1 MEKMEVKLGSL
12 SFFTLWFG
20 AAISIAEIFS
30 GGLIAPLGFKKGVLA
45 ILIGH
50 FLGTFIFVLGGI
62 IGSKEKISAINSTEK
77 SFGIYG
83 KKLFGILNVLQLVG
97 WTAVM
102 IKSASS
108 SLNAISVELWQFN
121 NNIIWSAFIGVLVIL
136 WIWYGNKGIK
146 YVNGVAVTLLLGLM
160 LFVAYFIFKNPAELN
175 KTVEGTISFGAAI
188 EISAVMPL
196 SWLPLAADYTRQ
208 GTSVKKDAIGSFL
221 GYFLG
226 SSFMYIIGLGAA
238 IVIGNSDIGT
248 ILLGVNLG
256 VIALGVV
263 VLSTVTTTFLD
274 AYSAGV
280 SFLSITNKFKEKS
293 VAISM
298 TIIGFGLAL
307 FFPIETYESFLYAI
321 GSVFA
326 PLFSIVLTDY
336 FILKRKL
343 EKSIKVDPVALLNWI
358 VGVGCYYGFVKLDFV
373 LGATV
378 PVMIIVS
385 TLYIVCRKIF
395 NSRKFIIEDSNR
407 IA

>member
-1 MEKMEVKLGSL
+1 MKEPELKLSSL

-30 GGLIAPLGFKKGVLA
+30 GGLIAPLGFRKGILA

-50 FLGTFIFVLGGI
+50 FLGTIIFVLGGI
-62 IGSKEKISAINSTEK
+62 IGSKEKISAINSTES
-77 SFGIYG
+77 SFGVYG
-83 KKLFGILNVLQLVG
+83 RKLFGILNVLQLVG

-102 IKSASS
+102 IKSAAV
-108 SLNAISVELWQFN
+108 SLNSISVELWKL
-121 NNIIWSAFIGVLVIL
+121 NNIILWAIFIAFLVML

-146 YVNGVAVTLLLGLM
+146 YINAAAVILLLGLM
-160 LFVAYFIFKNPAELN
+160 VLVAFITFKNPNELN
-175 KTVEGTISFGAAI
+175 KTVEGVMSFGGAV

-208 GTSVKKDAIGSFL
+208 GINTKRDAIGSFF

-226 SSFMYIIGLGAA
+226 SSFMYTIGLGASIA
-238 IVIGNSDIGT
+238 IGNSDPGA

-256 VIALGVV
+256 IVALGVV
-263 VLSTVTTTFLD
+263 TLSTVTTTFLD

-280 SFLSITNKFKEKS
+280 SFMSITDRFKEKS
-293 VAISM
+293 VALMM
-298 TIIGFGLAL
+298 TIIGLILAL

-326 PLFSIVLTDY
+326 PLFSVVLTDY
-336 FILKRKL
+336 FILKRKSKTL
-343 EKSIKVDPVALLNWI
+343 SNIDLLSILHWVL
-358 VGVGCYYGFVKLDFV
+358 GVILYYTFVKIEFI

-378 PVMIIVS
+378 PVMIIIS
-385 TLYIVCRKIF
+385 MIYIANRKIF
-395 NSRKFIIEDSNR
+395 GLKASGSHNESPMN
-407 IA
+407 

>member
-1 MEKMEVKLGSL
+1 MKEPELKLSSL

-30 GGLIAPLGFKKGVLA
+30 GGLIAPLGFRKGILA

-50 FLGTFIFVLGGI
+50 FLGTIIFVLGGI
-62 IGSKEKISAINSTEK
+62 IGSKEKMSAINSTES
-77 SFGIYG
+77 SFGVYG
-83 KKLFGILNVLQLVG
+83 RKLFGILNVLQLVG

-102 IKSASS
+102 IKSAAV
-108 SLNAISVELWQFN
+108 SLNAISVELWKF
-121 NNIIWSAFIGVLVIL
+121 NNIILWAIFIAFLVML

-146 YVNGVAVTLLLGLM
+146 YINATAVILLLGLM
-160 LFVAYFIFKNPAELN
+160 VLVAFITFKNPNELN
-175 KTVEGTISFGAAI
+175 KTVEGVISFGGAV

-208 GTSVKKDAIGSFL
+208 GTNAKRDAIGSFF

-226 SSFMYIIGLGAA
+226 SSFMYAIGLGASIA
-238 IVIGNSDIGT
+238 IGNSDPGA

-256 VIALGVV
+256 IVALGVV
-263 VLSTVTTTFLD
+263 TLSTVTTTFLD

-280 SFLSITNKFKEKS
+280 SFMSITDRFKEKN
-293 VAISM
+293 VALIM
-298 TIIGFGLAL
+298 TIIGLILAL

-326 PLFSIVLTDY
+326 PLFSVVLTDY
-336 FILKRKL
+336 FILKRKSKTL
-343 EKSIKVDPVALLNWI
+343 SNIDLLSILHWVL
-358 VGVGCYYGFVKLDFV
+358 GVILYYTFVKIEFI

-378 PVMIIVS
+378 PVMIIIS
-385 TLYIVCRKIF
+385 MIYIANRKIF
-395 NSRKFIIEDSNR
+395 GLKVSETHKESPMN
-407 IA
+407 